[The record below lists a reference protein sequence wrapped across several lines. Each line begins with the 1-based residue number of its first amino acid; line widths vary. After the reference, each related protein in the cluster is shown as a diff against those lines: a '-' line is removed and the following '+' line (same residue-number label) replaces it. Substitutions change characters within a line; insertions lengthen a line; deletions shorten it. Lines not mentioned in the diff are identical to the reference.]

1 MDRLPRIVN
10 RGFRNRFRFAIGRSR
25 TGRWIVVDSLGLAG
39 GLFVDRSAALRF
51 AKTESAGHTD
61 EMRLFVEVG
70 QLELGDLF
78 AAEKTVRDRSQ

>member
-1 MDRLPRIVN
+1 MDRLPRIIN

-39 GLFVDRSAALRF
+39 GLFVDRGAALRF
-51 AKTESAGHTD
+51 AKTESACD
-61 EMRLFVEVG
+61 NNEMRPFVEVE

-78 AAEKTVRDRSQ
+78 TAGKSARDWFQ